1 MFSPSRPIAWRT
13 KFNTHEFFG
22 QKLTWMLIS
31 EYMEARDNF
40 EICLS
45 QVWRKF
51 RNSIHGS
58 GRAFEV
64 WFKALWGQPSC
75 IDDNSYHVWDDT
87 KVTFICNNFWQTTY
101 GTLKLKLC
109 GAMLAFDVK
118 EIRNEKRV
126 NDNTEAFLTFTDLHL
141 RGKIVSD
148 YHPLYL
154 NGLCKWK
161 SMIFRSKGCLSCN
174 NTTLFNTRWLYV
186 QPKSIQKF

>member
-1 MFSPSRPIAWRT
+1 
-13 KFNTHEFFG
+13 
-22 QKLTWMLIS
+22 MLIS
-31 EYMEARDNF
+31 ECSMEARNNF
-40 EICLS
+40 EIYVYPKS
-45 QVWRKF
+45 EGSKF

-64 WFKALWGQPSC
+64 WFEALWGQPSC
-75 IDDNSYHVWDDT
+75 IDDNSYHIWDDT

-148 YHPLYL
+148 SLFYL
-154 NGLCKWK
+154 QW
-161 SMIFRSKGCLSCN
+161 IHFPISK
-174 NTTLFNTRWLYV
+174 FFHE
-186 QPKSIQKF
+186 I